1 MSKIRVDNV
10 EIKGVWT
17 MSKEASKEEKINKE
31 EPREGVSRQFI
42 EKVISLQK
50 SDSKSK

>member
-1 MSKIRVDNV
+1 M
-10 EIKGVWT
+10 G
-17 MSKEASKEEKINKE
+17 KEASKEEKIHKE